1 MVVTIAAAMDTAV
14 AMEEVTVAAIALR
27 DIMDGDEFFPSRF
40 TRRDH
45 FFAAGIFL
53 ICILFKKY

>member
-1 MVVTIAAAMDTAV
+1 MDTAV
-14 AMEEVTVAAIALR
+14 AMEEVTVAAIARR
-27 DIMDGDEFFPSRF
+27 DIMDGDEFFLPRF

-53 ICILFKKY
+53 ICSLFKKY

>member
-1 MVVTIAAAMDTAV
+1 MDTAA

-45 FFAAGIFL
+45 FFAEF
-53 ICILFKKY
+53 FF